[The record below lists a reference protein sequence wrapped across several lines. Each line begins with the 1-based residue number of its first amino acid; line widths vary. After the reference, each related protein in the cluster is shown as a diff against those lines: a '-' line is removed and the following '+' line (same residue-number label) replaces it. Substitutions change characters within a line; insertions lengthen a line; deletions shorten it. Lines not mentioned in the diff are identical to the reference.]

1 MCMTISFIHSLLFL
15 LVIQYSTRWSFSFC
29 SFRYA
34 STYTESC
41 LSALLNADVRPDMVL
56 GLIYVPI
63 AAFGYEALQI
73 MTVPG
78 PI

>member
-1 MCMTISFIHSLLFL
+1 MCMTISFIHSLPFL
-15 LVIQYSTRWSFSFC
+15 LVILAGH
-29 SFRYA
+29 FR
-34 STYTESC
+34 SVVFVTQVYTESC